1 MRARPS
7 STESVFLNVPF
18 DSQYERLFV
27 ALVAGLCML
36 GRRPRCVL
44 ELPASTNRLSRLFQ
58 IIRGC
63 RVSIHDLSRVSG
75 YPPRFNMPFELGL
88 AVAVKHVDDHRHKFF
103 VLERK
108 SYRLQKTLSDVNGYD
123 PLVHGGS
130 VSGVVSA
137 LVSCVGTR
145 PATPRRLVEKAA
157 HALWK
162 VAAELKRQHH
172 TTSVFS
178 LPVFNDLLAAAT
190 ALAETAGA
198 ARAPR

>member
-1 MRARPS
+1 MHARPS
-7 STESVFLNVPF
+7 SAESVFLNVPF
-18 DSQYERLFV
+18 DGQYERLFV

-44 ELPASTNRLSRLFQ
+44 ELPASTDRLARLFQ

-63 RVSIHDLSRVSG
+63 RVSIHDLSRVRG

-88 AVAVKHVDDHRHKFF
+88 AVAVKHVDDRRHKFF

-137 LVSCVGTR
+137 LMSCVGTS
-145 PATPRRLVEKAA
+145 PATPRWLIEKSAD
-157 HALWK
+157 ALWK
-162 VAAELKRQHH
+162 VATELKRQHR
-172 TTSVFS
+172 TRSVFS

-190 ALAETAGA
+190 EFAQEARTA
-198 ARAPR
+198 R